1 MTTMIAAGDHDAG
14 VGPVAAGQGVAA
26 AGPADGDGEI
36 DAQEAME
43 LAHKN
48 LPFVLEVAGAGASLR
63 EFDSP
68 KRHLFAEPP
77 CWSELAVEHPRFVQ
91 EERVKQWTH
100 D

>member
-1 MTTMIAAGDHDAG
+1 MTL
-14 VGPVAAGQGVAA
+14 VWGPWLLVKGWRQRDLRTAD
-26 AGPADGDGEI
+26 ADGDGEI

-91 EERVKQWTH
+91 EERVKQWSH
-100 D
+100 Y